1 MAFNARLNPT
11 LRTVAIETHGCKLN
25 QADSDSLARQ
35 FQEAGF
41 RLVSAEDGP
50 DVYVLNSCTV
60 THVADAKARRGLRA
74 ARRAN
79 PLATVVATGCYAQR
93 SPAEVSAVSGVDL
106 VVGNFD
112 KDTLVQQL
120 LQTRGGVTR
129 TINPPSPPVP
139 LSGSLRRTRA
149 MVKIQ
154 EGCNQ
159 ICAYCIVPKVRGRER
174 SIPLDSLVQRVQT
187 CVEEGFK
194 EVVLTGTQLGS
205 YGFDLPGIGLQD
217 LVGSLLRRTTV
228 ERLRVSSLQPQEI
241 NPELLDLWENPRLC
255 PHFHLPLQSGSDTVL
270 KSMRRR
276 YTADRYRRTVDQ
288 LYSSIPHASVT
299 ADLIVGFP
307 GEGEAEFEESYQFCR
322 ELNLA
327 DIHVF
332 PYSARPGTTAA
343 HMDPQPDPIEQKKRT
358 RRMLEL
364 ASEKAV
370 SFRQQAYGSLRPVLW
385 ERPDSRDDHVYFG
398 YTDNYLK
405 VRTTSHEDLTNRI
418 TQTRLLNEENGVIKG
433 GLM

>member
-1 MAFNARLNPT
+1 M
-11 LRTVAIETHGCKLN
+11 
-25 QADSDSLARQ
+25 
-35 FQEAGF
+35 
-41 RLVSAEDGP
+41 
-50 DVYVLNSCTV
+50 YVLNSCTV
-60 THVADAKARRGLRA
+60 THVADAKARRGLRT
-74 ARRAN
+74 ARRSN

-112 KDTLVQQL
+112 KDTLVHRL
-120 LQTRGGVTR
+120 LQPRSEVTQ
-129 TINPPSPPVP
+129 TVNPSSPRV
-139 LSGSLRRTRA
+139 SASSSFRRNRA

-174 SIPLDSLVQRVQT
+174 SIPLESLVHRVQC

-205 YGFDLPGIGLQD
+205 YGFDLPGTGLQD

-241 NPELLDLWENPRLC
+241 NPELLGLWENPRLC

-276 YTADRYRRTVDQ
+276 YTGDRYRHTVDQ
-288 LYSSIPHASVT
+288 LYRSIPHASVT
-299 ADLIVGFP
+299 TDLIVGFP
-307 GEGEAEFEESYQFCR
+307 GEGEAEFEETYQFCR
-322 ELNLA
+322 DLDLA
-327 DIHVF
+327 DMHVF

-343 HMDPQPDPIEQKKRT
+343 HMRPQPDPIEQKKRT

-364 ASEKAV
+364 ASEKAAY
-370 SFRQQAYGSLRPVLW
+370 FRKRACGSARPVLW
-385 ERPDSRDDHVYFG
+385 ERSDSRDDHVYFG
-398 YTDNYLK
+398 LTDNYLK
-405 VRTTSHEDLTNRI
+405 VRATWHEDLANRI
-418 TQTRLLNEENGVIKG
+418 TQTRLLNEENGVINGK
-433 GLM
+433 LM